1 MCRVAIEGLSA
12 ITECVDIDP
21 FYNVFSEGCGSVSS
35 CGGMARFKD
44 DVRVANLLVKQF
56 FSS

>member
-1 MCRVAIEGLSA
+1 MCRVAIEGLPA
-12 ITECVDIDP
+12 ITGYVDIDP
-21 FYNVFSEGCGSVSS
+21 FYNVFSGGCGSVFS

-44 DVRVANLLVKQF
+44 DVWGANLLVKQF